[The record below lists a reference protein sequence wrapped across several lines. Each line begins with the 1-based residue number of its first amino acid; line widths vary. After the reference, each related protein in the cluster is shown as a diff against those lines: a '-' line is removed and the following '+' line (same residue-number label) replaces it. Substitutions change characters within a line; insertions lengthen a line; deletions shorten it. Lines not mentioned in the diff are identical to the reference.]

1 MSDAGPAI
9 TRFDFAA
16 GGLRGT
22 HLTLYPNC
30 LVHRGYA
37 HLETLPLASIASVRV
52 AFERDERKL
61 GWGAVLVIIALLLLG
76 IAAPL
81 AAFAGGAAVE
91 LAAGGTQ
98 GVGRA
103 LQGFFRVIE
112 ALANALPLLAMVVV
126 LGGIAL
132 GVLGWLGST
141 KLTLTLAGVERV
153 YPVRG
158 RDARLLDFAEA
169 LSERVVACVMV
180 LRR

>member
-61 GWGAVLVIIALLLLG
+61 GWGAALVIIALLLLG
-76 IAAPL
+76 IATPL
-81 AAFAGGAAVE
+81 AAFAGGAAAE
-91 LAAGGTQ
+91 LAAGGAQ

-103 LQGFFRVIE
+103 PQGFFRAVG
-112 ALANALPLLAMVVV
+112 AFANAVPVPA
-126 LGGIAL
+126 I
-132 GVLGWLGST
+132 GVA
-141 KLTLTLAGVERV
+141 AGR
-153 YPVRG
+153 
-158 RDARLLDFAEA
+158 
-169 LSERVVACVMV
+169 
-180 LRR
+180 

>member
-61 GWGAVLVIIALLLLG
+61 GWGAALVIIALLLLG
-76 IAAPL
+76 IAPPL
-81 AAFAGGAAVE
+81 AAFPRGAAAG
-91 LAAGGTQ
+91 LAAGGAT
-98 GVGRA
+98 GGGAGR
-103 LQGFFRVIE
+103 R
-112 ALANALPLLAMVVV
+112 
-126 LGGIAL
+126 
-132 GVLGWLGST
+132 
-141 KLTLTLAGVERV
+141 
-153 YPVRG
+153 
-158 RDARLLDFAEA
+158 
-169 LSERVVACVMV
+169 ACF
-180 LRR
+180 

>member
-61 GWGAVLVIIALLLLG
+61 GWGAALVIIAFLLLG
-76 IAAPL
+76 IATPL
-81 AAFAGGAAVE
+81 AAFAGGAAAE

-98 GVGRA
+98 GGGRA
-103 LQGFFRVIE
+103 LQGVFRGVE
-112 ALANALPLLAMVVV
+112 GLAQNLAFPAMGGG
-126 LGGIAL
+126 LGGRAP
-132 GVLGWLGST
+132 GG
-141 KLTLTLAGVERV
+141 
-153 YPVRG
+153 P
-158 RDARLLDFAEA
+158 
-169 LSERVVACVMV
+169 
-180 LRR
+180 

>member
-52 AFERDERKL
+52 AFEREDRKL
-61 GWGAVLVIIALLLLG
+61 GWGAALGITAFLLLG
-76 IAAPL
+76 IATPL
-81 AAFAGGAAVE
+81 AAFAGGAAAE

-112 ALANALPLLAMVVV
+112 AFANTLPLLAMVVV

-132 GVLGWLGST
+132 GLRGWPGST
-141 KLTLTLAGVERV
+141 TLTLTRAGVARG
-153 YPVRG
+153 YPTRG
-158 RDARLLDFAEA
+158 RDPRWRAYDGGP
-169 LSERVVACVMV
+169 S
-180 LRR
+180 

>member
-61 GWGAVLVIIALLLLG
+61 GWGAALVIIALLLLG

-81 AAFAGGAAVE
+81 AAFAGSAAAE

-103 LQGFFRVIE
+103 PQGFFRVIE
-112 ALANALPLLAMVVV
+112 TLAHVLPLLGMLVG
-126 LGGIAL
+126 LGRLAPG
-132 GVLGWLGST
+132 GVRWLGRP
-141 KLTLTLAGVERV
+141 KLPLT
-153 YPVRG
+153 PPRG
-158 RDARLLDFAEA
+158 Q
-169 LSERVVACVMV
+169 
-180 LRR
+180 